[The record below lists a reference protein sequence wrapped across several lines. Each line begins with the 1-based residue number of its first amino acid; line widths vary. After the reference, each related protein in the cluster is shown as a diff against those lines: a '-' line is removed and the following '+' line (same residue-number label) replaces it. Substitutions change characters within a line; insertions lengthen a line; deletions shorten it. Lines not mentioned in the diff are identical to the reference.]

1 MKKKILLLAL
11 ALVLALSLTACGDK
25 LGKELKEAQVGDI
38 VTVGVYEQDNDE
50 SNGKEPIEWR
60 VLAKDEEKVL
70 LLSDKVIE
78 CIPFNEEMQEWIIW
92 EDSSLRAWL
101 GGEFITSAF
110 SEKEAARIL
119 ETSNTNDENRD
130 YGIPAK
136 ENTTDRV
143 FLLSIKETTEYLG
156 TEEYAS
162 IADENCVAFPTEY
175 AIAKGIEVRNG
186 GAVMWWLRESTSG
199 RPGAA
204 CDDLGKRF
212 HNGRPMDYTGT
223 GVRPAMWVKIEN
235 K

>member
-1 MKKKILLLAL
+1 MKRKILLFAFAAILAL
-11 ALVLALSLTACGDK
+11 AFSACDK
-25 LGKELKEAQVGDI
+25 TEKMLKEAEIGDV
-38 VTVGVYEQDNDE
+38 VTLGTYEQDNDE
-50 SNGKEPIEWR
+50 ANGKEPLEWR

-70 LLSDKVIE
+70 LITDKVID
-78 CIPFNEEMQEWIIW
+78 CVPFNNEMQEWIIW

-101 GGEFITSAF
+101 DGEFIENAF
-110 SEKEAARIL
+110 SEDEAERIL

-162 IADENCVAFPTEY
+162 IADKACVAYPTEY
-175 AIAKGIEVRNG
+175 AIAKDIEVRNG

-199 RPGAA
+199 VPAAA

-212 HNGRPMDYTGT
+212 HNGRPMDYART
-223 GVRPAMWVKIEN
+223 GVRPAMWVKIE
-235 K
+235 KK

>member
-1 MKKKILLLAL
+1 MKKFLLLAL
-11 ALVLALSLTACGDK
+11 AFILVLSLCACNK
-25 LGKELKEAQVGDI
+25 TEKIIKEAEVGDI
-38 VTVGVYEQDNDE
+38 VTFGTYEQDNNE
-50 SNGKEPIEWR
+50 TNGKEPLEWR
-60 VLAKDEEKVL
+60 VLAKDEEKML
-70 LLSDKVIE
+70 LITDKVIDS
-78 CIPFNEEMQEWIIW
+78 IPFNNEMQEWITW

-110 SEKEAARIL
+110 SEEEAARIL

-130 YGIPAK
+130 YGIPAM

-143 FLLSIKETTEYLG
+143 FILSINETTEYMS
-156 TEEYAS
+156 TQEYS
-162 IADENCVAFPTEY
+162 SVADDNCVAYPTEY
-175 AIAKGIEVRNG
+175 AIAKNIEVRNG

-199 RPGAA
+199 RPAAA

>member
-1 MKKKILLLAL
+1 MKKKFLLVALAAILAL
-11 ALVLALSLTACGDK
+11 AFSSCDK
-25 LGKELKEAQVGDI
+25 TEKMLKEAEIGEV
-38 VTVGVYEQDNDE
+38 VTLGAYEQDNDE
-50 SNGKEPIEWR
+50 ANGKEPLEWR

-70 LLSDKVIE
+70 LLADKVID
-78 CIPFNEEMQEWIIW
+78 CVPFNNEMQEWITW

-101 GGEFITSAF
+101 GGDFIATAF
-110 SEKEAARIL
+110 SEDEAARIL

-130 YGIPAK
+130 YGIPAM

-162 IADENCVAFPTEY
+162 IADKACVAYPTEY
-175 AIAKGIEVRNG
+175 AIAKDIEVRNG

-199 RPGAA
+199 KPAAA

-223 GVRPAMWVKIEN
+223 GIRPAMWVKIEN